1 MKIYELAGVSAE
13 GKQIIK
19 RQGSRWEF
27 IESVDS
33 VKFSDKRGPWLRLE
47 PLGAQR
53 IALNVIEARQEV
65 FAMWVH
71 AFYDK
76 DFKVMP

>member
-33 VKFSDKRGPWLRLE
+33 VKFSDKRGPWFRLE

-71 AFYDK
+71 ALYDK